1 MLADRIIFVCII
13 VLAAGYFYAT
23 SEIPS
28 LEIGDPLGP
37 KAFPRLL
44 GIALLLTAGLLFL
57 EMMRARASR
66 VAPEEEAPKEDLG
79 HVPVIAAVS
88 VWTGLYY
95 AVFEHAG
102 YLLSTFV
109 FILGLMAYF
118 HRGRWL
124 TNLVTAAVFTVTSYA
139 LFVKALTV
147 TLPAGILSF

>member
-66 VAPEEEAPKEDLG
+66 VAPEEEAPKEDKPAFDFDLSG
-79 HVPVIAAVS
+79 LDFPSSSKPAAAEADKPAPAAS
-88 VWTGLYY
+88 
-95 AVFEHAG
+95 
-102 YLLSTFV
+102 SSP
-109 FILGLMAYF
+109 
-118 HRGRWL
+118 
-124 TNLVTAAVFTVTSYA
+124 TA
-139 LFVKALTV
+139 
-147 TLPAGILSF
+147 PAA